1 MNSIKAITD
10 QAARELRAYAAEMNI
25 NERLIDDMLVVQPEN
40 VRWLSAEERQSY
52 GLGFLDRVY
61 EEAGVLEGAKKYN
74 ITPAEYRACNSSAQ
88 AQCGIQTEDELY
100 GILEGKRSKCSEKIL
115 SNFFCKFDR

>member
-40 VRWLSAEERQSY
+40 V
-52 GLGFLDRVY
+52 
-61 EEAGVLEGAKKYN
+61 
-74 ITPAEYRACNSSAQ
+74 
-88 AQCGIQTEDELY
+88 
-100 GILEGKRSKCSEKIL
+100 
-115 SNFFCKFDR
+115 